1 MKYDVFQAFLY
12 QSDDLLMYTILSSG
26 DEIKLNYFY
35 LNIFEAT

>member
-12 QSDDLLMYTILSSG
+12 QSDDLLMYMSMSSG

-35 LNIFEAT
+35 LKLFEAT